1 MTEFLLLMDRA
12 QRCRSL
18 PQPEKDKAYAMF
30 KRKLSEMTLPVSYEK
45 AIQELCRRM
54 QY

>member
-18 PQPEKDKAYAMF
+18 QPHEKDKAYKRF
-30 KRKLSEMTLPVSYEK
+30 KQQLSEMNLPVSYEK
-45 AIQELCRRM
+45 AIQELCRRL